1 MPSIY
6 QLKPAFQNLLRP
18 LVQWL
23 AAIGITA
30 NQVTIIATLLSIG
43 CGGLIAWQHSF
54 LILLPPF
61 LLLRMMLNAIDGML
75 AREYHMKTPL
85 GAILN
90 ELGDVI
96 SDAALYL
103 PFGLLP
109 GVTGFFVVIIVVLAI
124 MSEMAGVL
132 GPTVGGQR
140 QYAGPLG
147 KSDRAVTFSIMALLY
162 AAGIIPQPRLDVIWL
177 IFIGLSIWTTSNRV
191 GSILTE
197 IKKSAVESTCS

>member
-18 LVQWL
+18 IVRWL
-23 AAIGITA
+23 AKVGVTA
-30 NQVTIIATLLSIG
+30 NQVTIAAAFLSIG
-43 CGGLIAWQHSF
+43 CSGLIIWQHSL
-54 LILLPPF
+54 LILVPPL

-75 AREYHMKTPL
+75 AREHQMKTPM

-109 GVTGFFVVIIVVLAI
+109 GVTGYLVIIFVLLAI
-124 MSEMAGVL
+124 ISELAGVL
-132 GPTVGGQR
+132 GQTVGGRR
-140 QYAGPLG
+140 QYDGPMG
-147 KSDRAVTFSIMALLY
+147 KSDRAVVFSLISLLFTL
-162 AAGIIPQPRLDVIWL
+162 GIFPNLWLDLGWICL
-177 IFIGLSIWTTSNRV
+177 IGLSIWTCINRV
-191 GSILTE
+191 SSTLTDL
-197 IKKSAVESTCS
+197 KKDDQSSCS

>member
-18 LVQWL
+18 MVQWL
-23 AAIGITA
+23 AAVGITA
-30 NQVTIIATLLSIG
+30 NQVTTIATLLSIG
-43 CGGLIAWQHSF
+43 CGGLITWHHS
-54 LILLPPF
+54 LLMLMPPF

-75 AREYHMKTPL
+75 AREHHMQTPL
-85 GAILN
+85 GAVLN

-109 GVTGFFVVIIVVLAI
+109 GVTGFLVVILVVLAI

-132 GPTVGGQR
+132 GPMVGGQR
-140 QYAGPLG
+140 QYDGPLG
-147 KSDRAVTFSIMALLY
+147 KSDRAVTFSIIALLY
-162 AAGIIPQPRLDVIWL
+162 AAGILPQSGLDVIWL
-177 IFIGLSIWTTSNRV
+177 ILIGLSIWTTSNRV

-197 IKKSAVESTCS
+197 IKKSAVESACS

>member
-18 LVQWL
+18 IVQWL
-23 AAIGITA
+23 ANIGTTA
-30 NQVTIIATLLSIG
+30 NQVTIAAACLSI
-43 CGGLIAWQHSF
+43 CGGGAIIWQHSL
-54 LILLPPF
+54 LILLPPL

-75 AREYHMKTPL
+75 AREHQMKTPF

-109 GVTGFFVVIIVVLAI
+109 GVSGALVTILVLLAI
-124 MSEMAGVL
+124 ISELAGVL
-132 GPTVGGQR
+132 GLTVGSQR
-140 QYAGPLG
+140 QYDGPMG
-147 KSDRAVTFSIMALLY
+147 KSDRAVVFSVIALLFTI
-162 AAGIIPQPRLDVIWL
+162 GVLPNPGLDLVWIGL
-177 IFIGLSIWTTSNRV
+177 IGLSMWTCINRV
-191 GSILTE
+191 NSTLME
-197 IKKSAVESTCS
+197 IEKDDKSSSP